1 MLMKKSKGYRSRTRK
16 LLKKHVRERGL
27 PPLSR
32 ILRVYEPGEK
42 VSIVIDP
49 SIHKGQPHKRFHG
62 KIGTVVGK
70 RGRAYV
76 VSVKLGNSVKT
87 LISRPE
93 HLRPIE

>member
-1 MLMKKSKGYRSRTRK
+1 MKKSKGYRSGTRN

-32 ILRVYEPGEK
+32 ILRTYKHGEK

-62 KIGTVVGK
+62 KVGTVLEK

-76 VSVKLGNSVKT
+76 VSVKIGNSSKT

-93 HLRPIE
+93 HLRPI

>member
-1 MLMKKSKGYRSRTRK
+1 MKKSKGYRSRTRK

-93 HLRPIE
+93 HLRPIK

>member
-1 MLMKKSKGYRSRTRK
+1 MKKSKGYRSRTRK

-76 VSVKLGNSVKT
+76 VSVKLGNSVRT

>member
-1 MLMKKSKGYRSRTRK
+1 MKKSKGYRSRTRK